1 MWGEPA
7 DEQVLPSKARRGEM
21 PLLGNRRK
29 MTITPIAN
37 TILGGEKAWSLKEVH
52 EQSPTNSG
60 FHRYQIIT
68 VIRGGVIAEF
78 RKDMG
83 LAKKFKKARQI
94 NIPSLMEHTVDEL
107 MDLADNLR
115 YEQPKDEFDIRE
127 ILGLYPFKSTD
138 AWENKHAV

>member
-1 MWGEPA
+1 MM
-7 DEQVLPSKARRGEM
+7 Q
-21 PLLGNRRK
+21 
-29 MTITPIAN
+29 TITPVAN
-37 TILGGEKAWSLKEVH
+37 TILGNEKAWGLSETH
-52 EQSPTNSG
+52 EQSPTSSG
-60 FHRYQIIT
+60 FHRYQIIS

-78 RKDMG
+78 RSDMG

-138 AWENKHAV
+138 AWEYKHTV